1 MVLDPVAQLHL
12 VTILAIIAIFVMTLM
27 VLRRTVFL
35 PLISVMEARTARIE
49 AARAGKVEAA
59 AGLAAAQA
67 EATRIL
73 DGARET
79 AAGIVE
85 KAHRDAAEAGAA
97 RIAEASAEAEA
108 ILARGREETEALRQ
122 SEAVRLG
129 EELHACIGREVLAR
143 SKTPPPTRVQPG
155 W

>member
-27 VLRRTVFL
+27 ILRRTVFL

-108 ILARGREETEALRQ
+108 ILARGREET
-122 SEAVRLG
+122 
-129 EELHACIGREVLAR
+129 
-143 SKTPPPTRVQPG
+143 
-155 W
+155 